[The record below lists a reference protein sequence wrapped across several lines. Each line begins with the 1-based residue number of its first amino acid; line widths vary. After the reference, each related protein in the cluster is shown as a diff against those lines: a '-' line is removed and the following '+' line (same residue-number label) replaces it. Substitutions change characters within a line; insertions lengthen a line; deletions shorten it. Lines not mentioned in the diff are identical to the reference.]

1 MSRLKLPPYQRKKN
15 SGGNL
20 YRKSCPPSY
29 LLPFSEM
36 TSVPSTNIPN
46 LPVGCVPLDNQVA
59 GHTFQAGEMGILRE
73 NDGTIL
79 KPAAKPL
86 CGAHPSLVALR
97 DLVPEYRGTQKLFVG
112 DRYVDFMKLVDATDG
127 MLEPCIMDVKIGA
140 RTWDPLATEEKRA
153 AEEQKYL
160 ACKKALGLCI
170 PGFQVY
176 HLGTGRIKR
185 YSKDY
190 GKKLNEK
197 TVRDAL
203 RIFLNADSGLCRAL
217 LVQLLSGL
225 WAIQKWARTQKT
237 LRLYSSSVLL
247 VYDARRLRSSLQSKR
262 KISKDYGKKLNEK
275 TVRDALR
282 IFLNAD
288 SGLCRALLVQ
298 LLSGLWAIQKWARTQ
313 KTLRLY
319 SSSVLLVYDARRLRS
334 SLQSKRKIRAL
345 LVQLLSGLWAIQK
358 WARTQ
363 KTLRLYS
370 SSVLLV
376 YDARRLRNP
385 IQSYQKIQRSHSTQ
399 NNYDEDLK
407 EIRDKYTFMLHRM
420 CAMEKKEW
428 ATVKMIDFAHAFPA
442 DEDSPDTN
450 YLFGIEN
457 LVKMFEDFLKECE

>member
-1 MSRLKLPPYQRKKN
+1 
-15 SGGNL
+15 
-20 YRKSCPPSY
+20 
-29 LLPFSEM
+29 M

-59 GHTFQAGEMGILRE
+59 GHTFQAGEIGILRE

-86 CGAHPSLVALR
+86 CGAREIKFYETLLDATDPSLVALR

-262 KISKDYGKKLNEK
+262 KISAPTGTPPTPPTAECNGSPTPFNW
-275 TVRDALR
+275 TVTPTPD
-282 IFLNAD
+282 
-288 SGLCRALLVQ
+288 
-298 LLSGLWAIQKWARTQ
+298 
-313 KTLRLY
+313 
-319 SSSVLLVYDARRLRS
+319 
-334 SLQSKRKIRAL
+334 
-345 LVQLLSGLWAIQK
+345 
-358 WARTQ
+358 
-363 KTLRLYS
+363 
-370 SSVLLV
+370 
-376 YDARRLRNP
+376 P

>member
-1 MSRLKLPPYQRKKN
+1 MSRLKLPPYQRKKT

-20 YRKSCPPSY
+20 CRKSCPPSY
-29 LLPFSEM
+29 TLPFSEM
-36 TSVPSTNIPN
+36 TSVPYNTIPN

-59 GHTFQAGEMGILRE
+59 GHTFQAGEIGILRE
-73 NDGTIL
+73 GDGTIL
-79 KPAAKPL
+79 KAAAKPL
-86 CGAHPSLVALR
+86 CGAREIAFYEALTDATDPSLVMLR

-197 TVRDAL
+197 SVKDAL
-203 RIFLNADSGLCRAL
+203 RIFLNADAGLCRAL

-225 WAIQKWARTQKT
+225 WAIQKWARTQKS

-247 VYDARRLRSSLQSKR
+247 VYDARRLRGNLQAKR
-262 KISKDYGKKLNEK
+262 RISAPTGNPSTPPTAECNGTPFNWNVAPPD
-275 TVRDALR
+275 
-282 IFLNAD
+282 
-288 SGLCRALLVQ
+288 
-298 LLSGLWAIQKWARTQ
+298 
-313 KTLRLY
+313 
-319 SSSVLLVYDARRLRS
+319 
-334 SLQSKRKIRAL
+334 
-345 LVQLLSGLWAIQK
+345 
-358 WARTQ
+358 
-363 KTLRLYS
+363 
-370 SSVLLV
+370 
-376 YDARRLRNP
+376 P

-407 EIRDKYTFMLHRM
+407 EIRDQYTFMLHRM
-420 CAMEKKEW
+420 CAVEKKEW
-428 ATVKMIDFAHAFPA
+428 AIVKMIDFAHAFPA
-442 DEDSPDTN
+442 EEDTPDSN

-457 LVKMFEDFLKECE
+457 LVKMFEEFLKECE